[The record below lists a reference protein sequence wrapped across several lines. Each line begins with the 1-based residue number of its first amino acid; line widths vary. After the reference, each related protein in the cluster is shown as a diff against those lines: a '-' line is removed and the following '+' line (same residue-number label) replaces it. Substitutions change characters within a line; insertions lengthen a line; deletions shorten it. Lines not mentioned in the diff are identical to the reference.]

1 MKRSE
6 MLAAGRMIRI
16 LQAVICMLAAVAVI
30 AFTFYVDKPSMTTLM
45 VVTVSN
51 TLIVGLSILCF
62 IYATYQSTMVH
73 PQEDEE

>member
-16 LQAVICMLAAVAVI
+16 LQAVICMLVAVSVI

-45 VVTVSN
+45 VVTVGN
-51 TLIVGLSILCF
+51 ALIVGLSILCF
-62 IYATYQSTMVH
+62 IYAPYQSVMVH

>member
-16 LQAVICMLAAVAVI
+16 LQAVICMLSAVGVI
-30 AFTFYVDKPSMTTLM
+30 AFTFYVDSRSMTTLM
-45 VVTVSN
+45 TVTISY

-62 IYATYQSTMVH
+62 IFAPYQTVIVH